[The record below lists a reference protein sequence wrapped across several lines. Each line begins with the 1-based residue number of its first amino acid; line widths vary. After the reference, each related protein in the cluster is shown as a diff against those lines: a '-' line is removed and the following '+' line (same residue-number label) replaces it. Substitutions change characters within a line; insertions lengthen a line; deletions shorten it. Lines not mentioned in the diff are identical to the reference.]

1 MLQKID
7 TYFHITERNSTISK
21 EIIGGIT
28 TFLACAYIL
37 VVNAGIL
44 SATGMDYNALIAATA
59 LATGIGTLISAFIA
73 STPCCISTGLGVNAF
88 FSYTL
93 CLTQGYH
100 WQQALG
106 ITFISGL
113 IFLLIMLTPL
123 RNKIINII
131 PASLKRAISVGIGM
145 FICIIALFNG
155 GIVET
160 ANGILSLGSISS
172 GAPLLAIL
180 GLIIT
185 TILILFDVK
194 GSILLGIIIT
204 TIIGIPMGVTNTN
217 ISLSLSNITLSPVFM
232 KLSFANLTQFGIIP
246 LLTALFTL
254 VTLDIF
260 DSIGTITG
268 ILAET
273 DMLND
278 DGSIKDETMTK
289 ALVAD
294 AIATC
299 TGAMTG
305 VSTCTNFVEATSGV
319 AAGARTAFASV
330 VTGILF
336 LLSIFFAPFLA
347 IIPSAAT
354 VAALIIVGIFMF
366 KNVTKIDWTDLEIAI
381 PCFLTI
387 AFMAFSYSI
396 SNGIAFGIISYT
408 FIKLVRGKYK
418 EIHPL
423 LYILSVLFILMF
435 IL

>member
-7 TYFHITERNSTISK
+7 TYFHITERKSTFSK

-59 LATGIGTLISAFIA
+59 LATGLGTLLSAFIA

-88 FSYTL
+88 FSYSL
-93 CLTQGYH
+93 CLTQGFH

-123 RNKIINII
+123 RNKIINVI

-155 GIVET
+155 GIIET
-160 ANGILSLGSISS
+160 ANGILSLGNITSN
-172 GAPLLAIL
+172 APLLAII

-185 TILILFDVK
+185 IILMLFDIK

-217 ISLSLSNITLSPVFM
+217 ISSLSNITLLPVFM
-232 KLSFANLTQFGIIP
+232 KLSFTGLTQFGIIP

-273 DMLND
+273 NMLNE
-278 DGSIKDETMTK
+278 DGSVKDETMTK

-299 TGAMTG
+299 TGAMVG

-330 VTGILF
+330 ITGLLF
-336 LLSIFFAPFLA
+336 LLAIFFSPLLA
-347 IIPSAAT
+347 IVPSSAT
-354 VAALIIVGIFMF
+354 VAALIIVGVLMF
-366 KNVTKIDWTDLEIAI
+366 KNVTKINWSDLEIAI

-408 FIKLVRGKYK
+408 LIKLVRGKYK
-418 EIHPL
+418 ELHPL
-423 LYILSVLFILMF
+423 MYVLSALFILMF